1 MRVALAHDYL
11 YTLGGAERTVAVL
24 RGLWPDAPVFT
35 SFVDYGAFPDLPHSP
50 LDVAAWDVRASFLQ
64 RLPQPARWQKL
75 LTPIYPLAFRGF
87 DVAPYDVVV
96 SSASFAAKGI
106 PRRPNTLHVS
116 YCYTPP
122 RFLWGL
128 APATDR
134 QDLPWLLRGLDAL
147 LRPPLR
153 RWDRWAAAQP
163 HHLVAI
169 SQTVADRIRRIYGR
183 ESTVIYPPVATRR
196 FRCDR
201 LSANGAQPGRDA
213 EYYTDE
219 GYYVFVGR
227 LEAHKRVELA
237 IAAAR
242 ETQVPLRVVGDGPL
256 RESLARTA
264 PPNVQILGWQSEQ
277 ELAAHLAGCRALVF
291 PGEEDFGIVMVEA
304 LSAGKPVIAYGAGG
318 ATEIVRP
325 GVNGVLVPEQ
335 SAAAFAQALRQFD
348 PDEYPPEACRETAA
362 RFDEEVFAGRF
373 KEFVEE
379 KWAEFKQRSARNA
392 NK

>member
-1 MRVALAHDYL
+1 MRVALAHDYF

-24 RGLWPDAPVFT
+24 RGLWPDAPVYT
-35 SFVDYGAFPDLPHSP
+35 SFVDYGTFPRLPGSP

-64 RLPQPARWQKL
+64 RVPQPARMQKL
-75 LTPIYPLAFRGF
+75 LTPLYPLAFRGF
-87 DVAPYDVVV
+87 DVAPYDVLV

-106 PRRPNTLHVS
+106 PRRPNTLHVC

-122 RFLWGL
+122 RFLWDL
-128 APATDR
+128 TPATDR
-134 QDLPWLLRGLDAL
+134 QHMPWPLRGLDAL

-169 SQTVADRIRRIYGR
+169 SQTVAARIRRVYGR
-183 ESTVIYPPVATRR
+183 EATVIYPPVATRR

-201 LSANGAQPGRDA
+201 LSANGAQPGRD
-213 EYYTDE
+213 E

-242 ETQVPLRVVGDGPL
+242 AAQVPLRVIGDGPL
-256 RESLARTA
+256 RASLAHTA
-264 PPNVQILGWQSEQ
+264 PSNVRILGWQSEE
-277 ELAAHLAGCRALVF
+277 ELAAHLAGCRALLF

-318 ATEIVRP
+318 ATEIVQP
-325 GVNGVLVPEQ
+325 GVNGVLVSEQ
-335 SAAAFAQALRQFD
+335 SAAAFAQALRDFNPEQFS
-348 PDEYPPEACRETAA
+348 PDVCRETAG
-362 RFDEEVFAGRF
+362 RFDESVFAARF

-379 KWAEFKQRSARNA
+379 KWAEFKQISANT
-392 NK
+392 